1 MQIFDARGEKM
12 VCTLQRPVDR
22 ELRQVYEAFIDDRI
36 GDTTWRTLK
45 KFLVKSGLEL
55 NANNL
60 HEYATLRKSY
70 PKLSLTPLEF
80 RVLLAAVDN
89 AKNLIPNLIT
99 GEEFI
104 RLLIA
109 QNIRPDISTIYRWFK
124 QAGSKYNKLTLYSSE
139 VIFAVIYRAIVWK
152 FISERKER

>member
-1 MQIFDARGEKM
+1 M
-12 VCTLQRPVDR
+12 VCTLRKPVDR
-22 ELRQVYEAFIDDRI
+22 ELRQVYEAFLGDRI
-36 GDTTWRTLK
+36 GDTTWRSLK
-45 KFLVKSGLEL
+45 KFLLESGLEL

-60 HEYATLRKSY
+60 HEYALLRKRY

-89 AKNLIPNLIT
+89 VKNLIPKLIT

-124 QAGSKYNKLTLYSSE
+124 QAGSKYNKLAFYSSE
-139 VIFAVIYRAIVWK
+139 VIFAVIYRAVVWK
-152 FISERKER
+152 FINERKERK

>member
-1 MQIFDARGEKM
+1 M

-22 ELRQVYEAFIDDRI
+22 ELRQVYEAFMDDRI
-36 GDTTWRTLK
+36 GDTTWRSLK
-45 KFLVKSGLEL
+45 KFLLESGLEL

-80 RVLLAAVDN
+80 RLILAAFDN
-89 AKNLIPNLIT
+89 TKNLIPNQIT

-104 RLLIA
+104 RLLIVKD
-109 QNIRPDISTIYRWFK
+109 IRPDISTIYRWFK
-124 QAGSKYNKLTLYSSE
+124 QAGSKYSKMTTYTSG
-139 VIFAVIYRAIVWK
+139 VMFAVIYRAVIWK
-152 FISERKER
+152 FISERKENGFSIRN